1 MTSLLVIIVLVLLS
15 VALWQLTKIF
25 DLTQVGASA
34 DNSQVANDNDNNV
47 QGYLMFGFLTFIY
60 VFTIFGLFKWSH
72 LILGTPAS
80 AHGAQV
86 DNLMNITWVLIFI
99 VQAIT
104 QVLLHYFAFKYRG
117 KKDQKALY
125 FADNDKLEF
134 IWSVIPAVVL
144 AGLILYG
151 LYAWTNIMFVN
162 EKEEDVMVVELYAQQ
177 FKWTARY
184 SGEDDVLGKANV
196 RYIEGVNTLGVDLA
210 DPNAQD
216 DKVVSELHLP
226 KGKKILFKMRSQD
239 VLHSA
244 YMPHFRA
251 QMNCVPGMVTQF
263 AFEPIYTTAEMREM
277 DFMQEKVAKINELRA
292 KKSADLVAKGETAL
306 DPYTF
311 DYLLLCNKI
320 CGASHY
326 NMQMKIVV
334 DTPEDFKKWLAEK
347 PTLIEEVKTAN
358 AAPAPAEGAPASKDS
373 SAKPTDTAAAA
384 KVSAPAAAKPAATKA
399 VAVK

>member
-1 MTSLLVIIVLVLLS
+1 MTSLLIIIVLVLLAI
-15 VALWQLTKIF
+15 ALWQLTKIF
-25 DLTQVGASA
+25 DLTQVGVNNN
-34 DNSQVANDNDNNV
+34 DTQVATDDDNNV
-47 QGYLMFGFLTFIY
+47 QGYLMFGFLAFIY
-60 VFTIFGLFKWSH
+60 IFTIYGLFKWGPLVLH
-72 LILGTPAS
+72 TPAS
-80 AHGAQV
+80 KHGAEV

-104 QVLLHYFAFKYRG
+104 QALLYFFAFKYKG

-125 FADNDKLEF
+125 FADNNKLEA

-162 EKEEDVMVVELYAQQ
+162 EDEETIVIELYAQQ

-184 SGEDDVLGKANV
+184 SGADNVLGKANV
-196 RYIEGVNTLGVDLA
+196 RLIEGVNTLGVDLA

-216 DKVVSELHLP
+216 DIVVSELHIP
-226 KGKKILFKMRSQD
+226 KGKKIHFKMRSQD

-244 YMPHFRA
+244 YFPYFRA
-251 QMNCVPGMVTQF
+251 QMNCVPGMVTEF
-263 AFEPIYTTAEMREM
+263 AFEPVYTTAEYRELPYM
-277 DFMQEKVAKINELRA
+277 IEKVANINAIRA
-292 KKSADLVAKGETAL
+292 KKSIELVAKGETAL

-326 NMQMKIVV
+326 NMQMKVIV
-334 DTPEDFKKWLAEK
+334 DTPEDYKKWLSGQT
-347 PTLIEEVKTAN
+347 TLVQEVKTAN
-358 AAPAPAEGAPASKDS
+358 APAPVGAGTSKDS
-373 SAKPTDTAAAA
+373 TKTKDTAAVPKIAM
-384 KVSAPAAAKPAATKA
+384 K
-399 VAVK
+399 

>member
-1 MTSLLVIIVLVLLS
+1 MTSLLVIIVLVLLA

-25 DLTQVGASA
+25 DLTQVGS
-34 DNSQVANDNDNNV
+34 NSDSSEIATDNDNNV
-47 QGYLMFGFLTFIY
+47 QGYLMFGFLAFIY
-60 VFTIFGLFKWSH
+60 IFSIYGLFKWGPLVLH
-72 LILGTPAS
+72 TPAS
-80 AHGAQV
+80 AHGGEI

-125 FADNDKLEF
+125 FADNNKLEA

-151 LYAWTNIMFVN
+151 LFAWTNIMFVD
-162 EKEEDVMVVELYAQQ
+162 EDEDTIVIELYAQQ
-177 FKWTARY
+177 FNWKARY
-184 SGEDDVLGKANV
+184 SGQDNVLGKANV
-196 RYIEGVNTLGVDLA
+196 RFIEGANAVGVDLA
-210 DPNAQD
+210 DPYAQD
-216 DKVVSELHLP
+216 DIVVTELHIP

-263 AFEPIYTTAEMREM
+263 AFEPIYTTAEYRELP
-277 DFMQEKVAKINELRA
+277 FMVEKVANINALRS
-292 KKSADLVAKGETAL
+292 KKSIELVAKGETAL

-326 NMQMKIVV
+326 NMQMKIIV
-334 DTPEDFKKWLAEK
+334 DTPEDYKAWLKDKA
-347 PTLIEEVKTAN
+347 TIVSEVK
-358 AAPAPAEGAPASKDS
+358 AAMAEPAATDGASGTDS
-373 SAKPTDTAAAA
+373 TKAKDTAA
-384 KVSAPAAAKPAATKA
+384 
-399 VAVK
+399 VAVTMK

>member
-1 MTSLLVIIVLVLLS
+1 MTSLLVIIVLVLLA

-25 DLTQVGASA
+25 DLTQVGSVS
-34 DNSQVANDNDNNV
+34 DSSEVATDDDNNI
-47 QGYLMFGFLTFIY
+47 QGYLMFGFLAFIY
-60 VFTIFGLFKWSH
+60 IFSIYGLFKWGPLVLH
-72 LILGTPAS
+72 TPAS
-80 AHGAQV
+80 AHGAEV
-86 DNLMNITWVLIFI
+86 DNLMNITWILIFT

-125 FADNDKLEF
+125 FADNNKLEA

-151 LYAWTNIMFVN
+151 LFAWTNIMFVD
-162 EKEEDVMVVELYAQQ
+162 EDEDTIVIELYAQQ
-177 FKWTARY
+177 FNWKARY
-184 SGEDDVLGKANV
+184 SGKDNVLGKANV
-196 RYIEGVNTLGVDLA
+196 RFIEGANAVGVDLA
-210 DPNAQD
+210 DPYSQD
-216 DKVVSELHLP
+216 DVVVTELHIP

-244 YMPHFRA
+244 YMPYFRA

-263 AFEPIYTTAEMREM
+263 AFEPIYTTDEYRELP
-277 DFMQEKVAKINELRA
+277 FMVEKVANINAIRT
-292 KKSADLVAKGETAL
+292 KKSADLVAKGEAAL

-326 NMQMKIVV
+326 NMQMKIIV
-334 DTPEDFKKWLAEK
+334 DTPEDYKTWLKDKA
-347 PTLIEEVKTAN
+347 TIVSEVKAAL
-358 AAPAPAEGAPASKDS
+358 AAPATPVDGAMVV
-373 SAKPTDTAAAA
+373 DT
-384 KVSAPAAAKPAATKA
+384 TKA
-399 VAVK
+399 KETVVVAPMGTK